1 MKQVLLTIAEPTMAT
16 LLVALAIG
24 LGIAV
29 HPVFFLAALLIAIAA
44 LVQTL
49 AHTVG
54 HLTHRHP

>member
-1 MKQVLLTIAEPTMAT
+1 MKKMLLTATEPTTAT
-16 LLVALAIG
+16 LLIALGIG

-44 LVQTL
+44 LVQTIVN
-49 AHTVG
+49 AAG